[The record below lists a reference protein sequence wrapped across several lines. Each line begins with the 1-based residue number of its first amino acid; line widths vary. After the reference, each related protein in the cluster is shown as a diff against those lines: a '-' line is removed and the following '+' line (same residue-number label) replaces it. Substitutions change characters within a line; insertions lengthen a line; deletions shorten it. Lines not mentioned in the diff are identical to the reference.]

1 MSIGKFTLVM
11 GLLTASVW
19 AQFSKADMLKLATDR
34 SETLAKTL
42 NLSPSQVTAIKPLL
56 ETKCVYIG
64 QIKDVY
70 RANAKSDPSS
80 AKKDAKASLKDIND
94 KYNAQISAILTP
106 EQAKKWKRIQQK
118 DWKDDTILPKS

>member
-1 MSIGKFTLVM
+1 MSFGKFTLVM
-11 GLLTASVW
+11 GLLTAPVW

-34 SETLAKTL
+34 SETLATTL

-56 ETKCVYIG
+56 ESKCVYMG

-70 RANAKSDPSS
+70 RANVKSDPSS
-80 AKKDAKASLKDIND
+80 AKKEAKGSLKAIND
-94 KYNAQISAILTP
+94 KYNAQIYAILTP

-118 DWKDDTILPKS
+118 DWKDDTTLPKS